1 MSVSPH
7 RIRLRAPWDSQ
18 PSSTATGARYAR
30 RFGRPTGIGERDS
43 VWLVIDADWR
53 SNSSLLLNGER
64 LAPSD
69 LTPAATARWDVTARL
84 AARNE
89 LVIEWPEATATD
101 DAAGPGELPPAIRE
115 VRLEIFAATGDDR
128 TATPGA
134 AP

>member
-18 PSSTATGARYAR
+18 PSATGARYAR

-53 SNSSLLLNGER
+53 SNSCSLLLNGER
-64 LAPSD
+64 FATSD
-69 LTPAATARWDVTARL
+69 PTTVATARWDVTARL
-84 AARNE
+84 VARNE
-89 LVIEWPEATATD
+89 LVIEWPEATTPD

-115 VRLEIFAATGDDR
+115 VRLEIFAAASDDR
-128 TATPGA
+128 AATPGA